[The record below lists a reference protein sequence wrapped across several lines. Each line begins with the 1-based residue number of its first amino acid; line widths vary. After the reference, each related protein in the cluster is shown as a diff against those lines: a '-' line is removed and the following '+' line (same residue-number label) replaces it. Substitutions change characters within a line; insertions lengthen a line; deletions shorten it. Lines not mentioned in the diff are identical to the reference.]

1 MNATHT
7 YLNSNGSMLVL
18 AANRQHRPCAFGACT
33 KNGKDAFARRC
44 CRATK
49 KMRHRV
55 ACDGSQSVSR
65 DRDNTTLSNC
75 GDGREREEGEVVKSN
90 IVGVS
95 GPILTGDD
103 RHHHVHPD
111 GGKGQDTLRMREQE
125 TLKAG
130 SGTNELNEENE
141 LRKPGVGEWY
151 SDLRRRKILG
161 MKAIFVSWV
170 LSLWRTLP
178 YAARKWIT
186 NRLQLGSIEWPPMY
200 SRRHV
205 MLRLSKFLSAKSKA
219 DRPKLNTVGLDH
231 CGRSISAFNALENW
245 RLEELIGMG
254 IRDTELFK
262 CALTHPAAVKPSMRF
277 KSYERLEYLGDAVL
291 ELAMRDI
298 LLERVPEA
306 DEGILTFQCQALTK
320 GDSIRLCAAW
330 LGLDKWILTNVFS
343 MKNSLLQS
351 PSVLGD
357 AFEALVGA
365 IYKDKGLS
373 AAKEF
378 LIRVFSQC
386 PFTDFDRLTLE
397 SNYHAELSRKLCS
410 MGYTV
415 PMYLTLDARQQ
426 PAFHNGPVAIL
437 YTEQVYVN
445 GRLHGIGQAYD
456 QRIAQ
461 QFAAKNTLQTTM
473 GLLQL

>member
-1 MNATHT
+1 MNVT
-7 YLNSNGSMLVL
+7 LRSKMNSNGSLL
-18 AANRQHRPCAFGACT
+18 ARNRPCAFAVRT
-33 KNGKDAFARRC
+33 SNNVVALA
-44 CRATK
+44 
-49 KMRHRV
+49 RHRCREKKKTRQRV
-55 ACDGSQSVSR
+55 TCNASRSVSSR
-65 DRDNTTLSNC
+65 DCNLSNC
-75 GDGREREEGEVVKSN
+75 RDGQEREELSGKVKYEKEAGVAKSN

-95 GPILTGDD
+95 RPILDDIDVNRTGGHD
-103 RHHHVHPD
+103 HHAN
-111 GGKGQDTLRMREQE
+111 KQQE
-125 TLKAG
+125 MENSK
-130 SGTNELNEENE
+130 ELE
-141 LRKPGVGEWY
+141 RVGD
-151 SDLRRRKILG
+151 SSRGIVLLKILG
-161 MKAIFVSWV
+161 TKTIFSWA
-170 LSLWRTLP
+170 LSLWRVLP
-178 YAARKWIT
+178 YAFRTWVT
-186 NRLQLGSIEWPPMY
+186 NRLHLGNMEWPPMY

-205 MLRLSKFLSAKSKA
+205 MLLLSNFLSAKSKA
-219 DRPKLNTVGLDH
+219 DRPKLNTVGLDQ

-291 ELAMRDI
+291 ELAIRDI
-298 LLERVPEA
+298 LLERIPEA

-320 GDSIRLCAAW
+320 GDCIRLCGAW

-343 MKNSLLQS
+343 MKKSLLQS

-378 LIRVFSQC
+378 LTRVFSQC

-410 MGYTV
+410 LGYAV
-415 PMYLTLDARQQ
+415 PIYLTLDARQQ
-426 PAFHNGPVAIL
+426 PAFLNGPAAIL
-437 YTEQVYVN
+437 YTEQVYAN
-445 GRLHGIGQAYD
+445 GRLHGIGRAYD

-473 GLLQL
+473 RLL